1 MSAETLRRWVRQSD
15 VDAGEAP
22 GVSSESAREIRE
34 LKRRCVERQRTIE
47 VLQRLGVP
55 VARCTIERRT
65 RNNGWRGVMR
75 TKKVRTP
82 IADPAADRAPGP
94 GEPTLHGRAS

>member
-1 MSAETLRRWVRQSD
+1 MNAETLRRWVRQSD
-15 VDAGEAP
+15 VDAGDAP

-34 LKRRCVERQRTIE
+34 LKRRCVELERTIE

-75 TKKVRTP
+75 AKRCALPSLTRPP
-82 IADPAADRAPGP
+82 IVPRD
-94 GEPTLHGRAS
+94 L